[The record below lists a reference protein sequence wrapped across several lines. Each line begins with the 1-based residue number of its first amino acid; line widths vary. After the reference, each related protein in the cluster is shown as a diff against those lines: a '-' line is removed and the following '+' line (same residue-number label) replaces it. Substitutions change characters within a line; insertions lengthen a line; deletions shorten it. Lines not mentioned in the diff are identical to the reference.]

1 MNRRDSPVG
10 MMPAGVVAARVG
22 RRMTDGRPPS
32 ESDRKAGSGLAGAA
46 GRATFYPAR
55 AAARLWRSELDS
67 AIDAAL
73 RSPEAEEVIDRALAG
88 PLPEALA
95 RSLVRHHVAERIV
108 AELARSGELDRLV
121 REALASGQAVELTD
135 TALSSD
141 AVKHAV
147 ATLAASPDV
156 RNAIAAQSS
165 GLADEVMGAVRT
177 AAGRVDDRVGRGGP
191 PYAGW
196 ATRATAF
203 VADLALAGAVY
214 TSAVGVGALI
224 GSLVG
229 GLHPAWLVTLA
240 LTVGWTVM
248 AGAYFAVFWSTAGQT
263 PGMRLMHVRVTTAAG
278 ARLGVGRSLVRFALT
293 LLAIV
298 PLFAGFLPVLIDRRR
313 RSIADFGAGT
323 VVVHADRER
332 AGDG

>member
-1 MNRRDSPVG
+1 
-10 MMPAGVVAARVG
+10 MMPAGSAAARVG
-22 RRMTDGRPPS
+22 SLMTDGSPP
-32 ESDRKAGSGLAGAA
+32 EGDRRSAAAGGGLAGAA
-46 GRATFYPAR
+46 GRATFFPAK
-55 AAARLWRSELDS
+55 AAARLWRSELDA

-95 RSLVRHHVAERIV
+95 RSIVRHHVAERIA
-108 AELARSGELDRLV
+108 AELARSGEIDRLV
-121 REALASGQAVELTD
+121 KEALASQAAMDMTD
-135 TALSSD
+135 DAMRSD

-147 ATLAASPDV
+147 ALLAASPEL
-156 RNAIAAQSS
+156 RNAIAAQSG
-165 GLADEVMGAVRT
+165 GLADEVMGAVRV
-177 AAGRVDDRVGRGGP
+177 AAGRLDDRVGRGEK

-196 ATRATAF
+196 ATRAIALVT
-203 VADLALAGAVY
+203 DLAIAAAVY
-214 TSAVGVGALI
+214 ASAVGVGALL

-248 AGAYFAVFWSTAGQT
+248 AGIYFTVFWSTVGQT
-263 PGMRLMHVRVTTAAG
+263 PGMRLMHVRVQTGAG
-278 ARLGVGRSLVRFALT
+278 APPGVGRSLVRFALT

-323 VVVHADRER
+323 VVVH
-332 AGDG
+332 GDG

>member
-1 MNRRDSPVG
+1 
-10 MMPAGVVAARVG
+10 
-22 RRMTDGRPPS
+22 MTDGSPPS
-32 ESDRKAGSGLAGAA
+32 AGDHRSAGAGGGLAGAA
-46 GRATFYPAR
+46 GRATFFPAR
-55 AAARLWRSELDS
+55 AAARLWRSELDA

-95 RSLVRHHVAERIV
+95 RSMVRHHVADRIA

-121 REALASGQAVELTD
+121 REALASQAAMDLTD
-135 TALSSD
+135 NAMGSN

-147 ATLAASPDV
+147 AVLAASPEL
-156 RNAIAAQSS
+156 RNAVAAQSG

-177 AAGRVDDRVGRGGP
+177 AAGRLDDRVGRGGP

-196 ATRATAF
+196 ATRATAL
-203 VADLALAGAVY
+203 VADLALAAAVY
-214 TSAVGVGALI
+214 TSAVGVAALL

-240 LTVGWTVM
+240 LTVGWTVL
-248 AGAYFAVFWSTAGQT
+248 AGTYFTVFWSTAGQT
-263 PGMRLMHVRVTTAAG
+263 PGMRLMHVRVQTAVG
-278 ARLGVGRSLVRFALT
+278 APPGAGRSIVRFALT

-298 PLFAGFLPVLIDRRR
+298 PLFAGFLPVLLDRRR

-323 VVVHADRER
+323 VVVHAEGRR
-332 AGDG
+332 NGAG